1 MVPVDFLRDAQVG
14 AYGRFVG
21 SVSELD
27 LERFFFLDDDD
38 LTIVGRRR
46 GAANRLGFAVQLGTV
61 RYLGCF
67 LDDPTDVPGNV
78 VEFVSRQLGIAGPTV
93 FEEYS
98 VRAKTGYEHGW
109 EIAEA
114 YGYRRTS
121 DSVVLG
127 EFTGFLAARTATR
140 TERPTIVFDQA
151 VTWLRREKVLLPGVS
166 LVTRLV
172 AEARAE
178 ASERLFSLLPIG

>member
-1 MVPVDFLRDAQVG
+1 MVPVDFLSDAQVG

-38 LTIVGRRR
+38 LMIVGRRR

-93 FEEYS
+93 FEECS
-98 VRAKTGYEHGW
+98 VRAKTGYEHSSTLSANHRSITGQTPN
-109 EIAEA
+109 
-114 YGYRRTS
+114 RTP
-121 DSVVLG
+121 
-127 EFTGFLAARTATR
+127 EP
-140 TERPTIVFDQA
+140 PTDLQ
-151 VTWLRREKVLLPGVS
+151 T
-166 LVTRLV
+166 
-172 AEARAE
+172 
-178 ASERLFSLLPIG
+178 